1 MRRALIL
8 LTIPVAL
15 ILPLLNLTSS
25 VPPVVSHALADEC
38 SRGSLR
44 GNILSSGDQ
53 VQLSINGGAGQCR
66 SPVVNDSKPAVSPF
80 YTYEVVCDPDSPQ
93 GPRTLC
99 SVAPCVDS
107 NQSFALRNIVFPD
120 GRVEP
125 SGQGCVDPNRNS
137 VVPGVT
143 ISQMFAAIRS
153 IKLPSGKIRAVPAAR
168 GLANLESFFWIE
180 GVSQAPV
187 ELSIAG
193 SVLHAR
199 FRVLE
204 YRWTFGGKEPLVT
217 QGPGTPGL
225 ESEVNSTF
233 PRRGFY
239 RVGVTVVWAARR
251 SWMGGGLGRSTTWCR
266 GRRRPTRW
274 RSCGRC

>member
-1 MRRALIL
+1 LLTILVALIL
-8 LTIPVAL
+8 L
-15 ILPLLNLTSS
+15 LLNLTSS
-25 VPPVVSHALADEC
+25 VLPVVSHALADEC

-53 VQLSINGGAGQCR
+53 VQLSINGRAGRCR
-66 SPVVNDSKPAVSPF
+66 SPVVKDAKSAVGPF
-80 YTYEVVCDPDSPQ
+80 YTYEVVCNPDSPQ

-99 SVAPCVDS
+99 SVALCVDS

-120 GRVEP
+120 GHVEP
-125 SGQGCVDPNRNS
+125 SGQGCIDPNRDS

-143 ISQMFAAIRS
+143 ISQVYAAIRS
-153 IKLPSGKIRAVPAAR
+153 IKLPGGKIRAVPAAR

-180 GVSQAPV
+180 GVSQTPV

-225 ESEVNSTF
+225 ESEVNTTF

-239 RVGVTVVWAARR
+239 RVGVTVVWAAEAF
-251 SWMGGGLGRSTTWCR
+251 LD
-266 GRRRPTRW
+266 GRRVGEVDDLVSRAQTTYPVAELRTVLT
-274 RSCGRC
+274 G